1 MNKSKIKRPIS
12 IVLILAMIASL
23 MYSTFSMLAFFTD
36 REEIQT
42 SGDAGTVMI
51 GLSKNGIKL
60 TDAQG
65 KDIMNPGDKRD
76 ITYTISSLGN
86 KSIDVR
92 ETIVLTVYDKD
103 GQPLNLSDTQSE
115 FEIYDAADVE
125 EVEGQGWMP
134 KADKQPLDI
143 KSLKD
148 NVITYVRPDFVLS
161 GGGDGEREIETDE
174 SGEIPTTKDRAYAL
188 IFKAASGNKFQLA
201 MLKMDVIVE
210 AKQHRNTAGG
220 WDLMVKTSTELS
232 NGNTIDTVL
241 SKNEGS
247 KGPDYT
253 ISNGEKEMDKGTADD
268 IFEWTENEDGTIT
281 ISGLTGTGVL
291 QDKIDIPSKIDGKDV
306 SNVDLDK
313 IKDQNPKAD
322 IDIPKDTVDKI
333 LNNGKADK
341 TLSNI
346 VNEKLTNE
354 VWEYTLTSNTESGE
368 QFITLNGL
376 TEYGKNLSSITTPA
390 SIDGVPVKF
399 YTATNRV
406 VADNVRKITITK
418 NIEKVGESSFAS
430 AFFPNLNE
438 VEMRTGDDVVFNG
451 YYGPFTEYKGTTI
464 KYTNSSLTKLPAKAF
479 YGATKM
485 TTYSYPE
492 TVKEIGDYAFA
503 NCVSLTSIDLTGIES
518 IGASAFESCRGLTAI
533 TIPDTVKSI
542 GASAFESC
550 TGITDTIIVPE
561 SVKSIGQYVFSGI
574 TAPVEMRTGDDV
586 VFNGY
591 YGPFT
596 EYKGTTIKYTNS
608 SLTKLPAKAFYGAT
622 KMTTYSYPRTVK
634 EIGDYAFAGC
644 KLTSLVIL
652 ENVEK
657 LGSNII
663 DSSTIDTVQVQSKNI
678 TLTNNTWLRANK
690 LTTLDYSN
698 PELTSVPAYAFANL
712 TNIESITIDDR
723 FTEIGNYAFSGAT
736 RLNKIDG
743 AANIKVIGAN
753 AFYGCSGFT
762 GEFVIPEKTEII
774 KESAFS
780 RMSNITKIVLPETV
794 KEIGDRAFSW
804 MNSLTEINIP
814 NGVETVGNTILQGS
828 KVATIHYS
836 GSLDLTVKNLGA
848 PTSAQ
853 IVD

>member
-92 ETIVLTVYDKD
+92 ETIVLTAYDKD

-125 EVEGQGWMP
+125 EIEGQGWMP

-174 SGEIPTTKDRAYAL
+174 NGEIPTTKDRAYAL

-201 MLKMDVIVE
+201 MLKMDVVAE

-241 SKNEGS
+241 ARNEGS
-247 KGPDYT
+247 KGPNYT
-253 ISNGEKEMDKGTADD
+253 ISDGEKDMDKETADD
-268 IFEWTENEDGTIT
+268 IFEWSENEDGTIT
-281 ISGLTGTGVL
+281 ISGLTGTGAL
-291 QDKIDIPSKIDGKDV
+291 EDKIDIPSKIDGKDV

-313 IKDQNPKAD
+313 IKDQNPNAD
-322 IDIPKDTVDKI
+322 IDISKDTVDKI
-333 LNNGKADK
+333 LDSGKADK

-346 VNEKLTNE
+346 VSEKLSNE
-354 VWEYTLTSNTESGE
+354 IWEYTLTSNTESGE

-390 SIDGVPVKF
+390 SIDGVAVKNF
-399 YTATNRV
+399 TPANRI
-406 VADNVRKITITK
+406 VASGVKSITITS
-418 NIEKVGESSFAS
+418 NIETVGTS
-430 AFFPNLNE
+430 AFSSSRFPNLEN
-438 VEMRTGDDVVFNG
+438 VELQVLDTVSIGLGPFNDSTATTVSYTKVSKLPDNAFQGGANITTFNYPANITSIGYRAFAGCKGLTSIVIPKTVSEIGSKAYDGCSSVSGTVVIPDNVKSIGSNAFSGITVPIEMNTGDDLVSSSLMFNG
-451 YYGPFTEYKGTTI
+451 YTGTSI
-464 KYTNSSLTKLPAKAF
+464 RYTNPNLTKLPDYAF
-479 YGATKM
+479 SGATNL
-485 TTYSYPE
+485 TTYSYPS
-492 TVKEIGDYAFA
+492 TVKEIG
-503 NCVSLTSIDLTGIES
+503 TK
-518 IGASAFESCRGLTAI
+518 AFE
-533 TIPDTVKSI
+533 
-542 GASAFESC
+542 
-550 TGITDTIIVPE
+550 
-561 SVKSIGQYVFSGI
+561 
-574 TAPVEMRTGDDV
+574 
-586 VFNGY
+586 
-591 YGPFT
+591 
-596 EYKGTTIKYTNS
+596 GT
-608 SLTKLPAKAFYGAT
+608 
-622 KMTTYSYPRTVK
+622 
-634 EIGDYAFAGC
+634 
-644 KLTSLVIL
+644 KLTSLVIPA
-652 ENVEK
+652 NIEK
-657 LGSNII
+657 IGSMIAK
-663 DSSTIDTVQVQSKNI
+663 DSSIETIQVQGKNLTIDGTAWSNA
-678 TLTNNTWLRANK
+678 TK

-698 PELTSVPAYAFANL
+698 PELTVVPDYAFANL
-712 TNIESITIDDR
+712 SNIESINIDDR
-723 FTEIGNYAFSGAT
+723 FTEIGKYAFNGSKKLNSVVGA
-736 RLNKIDG
+736 N
-743 AANIKVIGAN
+743 NVKVIGEN
-753 AFYGCSGFT
+753 AFANCSGFT
-762 GEFVIPEKTEII
+762 GEFIVPENVETIGAN
-774 KESAFS
+774 AFM
-780 RMSNITKIVLPETV
+780 RMSGVSKMTLPETV
-794 KEIGDRAFSW
+794 KSIGTYAFANMSA
-804 MNSLTEINIP
+804 LTEINIP
-814 NGVETVGNTILQGS
+814 NGVESVGTSSMQRIFASCTNLT
-828 KVATIHYS
+828 TIHYS